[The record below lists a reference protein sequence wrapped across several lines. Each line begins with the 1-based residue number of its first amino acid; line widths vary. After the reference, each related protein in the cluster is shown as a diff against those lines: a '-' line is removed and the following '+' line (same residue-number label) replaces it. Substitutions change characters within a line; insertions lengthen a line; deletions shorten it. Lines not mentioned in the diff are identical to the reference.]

1 MQRFGN
7 HLSTLWTFH
16 PSLELYSDEGSEVNR
31 SSIENGGA
39 SDDVQ
44 SKRSKVDNDGAN
56 FTECVESSCDT
67 RLTFDDLLK
76 NQALVLHGEMQ
87 VDLKQI
93 PKVRSHWVQLIRT

>member
-1 MQRFGN
+1 MQRFGH

-31 SSIENGGA
+31 LSIENGA
-39 SDDVQ
+39 SDNIQ

-56 FTECVESSCDT
+56 FAECVESSCDT

-76 NQALVLHGEMQ
+76 NQAQVLHGEMQ